1 MVSESSGTGAVVV
14 ISGPSGSG
22 KTTILKRV
30 LDKDPELVFSV
41 SATTREARTG
51 EVDGVDYVFL
61 SRDEFGRK
69 IAVGEFAEYAESFGN
84 YYGTPAE
91 PLREAIESGRVI
103 ILDIDLQ
110 GVRQIKE
117 NVPGVVFVMI
127 TPPDVDSLVE
137 RLRER
142 RSETEEQLALRIE
155 RARSELD
162 CAEEYDHVIVNDDL
176 DTAVAQMRDVIKRIK
191 ESLRGKGLRDG

>member
-1 MVSESSGTGAVVV
+1 MVSQSSGTGAVVV

-30 LDKDPELVFSV
+30 LDEDPELVFSV
-41 SATTREARTG
+41 SATTRRARTG

-61 SRDEFGRK
+61 SRDEFERK
-69 IAVGEFAEYAESFGN
+69 IAAGEFAEYAESFGN

-91 PLREAIESGRVI
+91 PLHRAIESGRVM

-110 GVRQIKE
+110 GIRQLKE
-117 NVPGVVFVMI
+117 NVPGSVFVMI

-137 RLRER
+137 RLRKR

-176 DTAVAQMRDVIKRIK
+176 DAAVARMRDVIKRIK
-191 ESLRGKGLRDG
+191 ESLRGEGH